1 METLHV
7 DCGRCAV
14 RGKACSDCVI
24 SVLLGV
30 PDDQPVAVDL
40 VPDERAALA
49 ALAQSGLVPPL
60 RLVESVSL
68 PGPEFLPLRPGQGR
82 RIAE

>member
-7 DCGRCAV
+7 DCGRCAL

-30 PDDQPVAVDL
+30 PDDRPVAVDL

-49 ALAQSGLVPPL
+49 ALAGSGLVPPL
-60 RLVESVSL
+60 RLVESVSI
-68 PGPEFLPLRPGQGR
+68 PDPEFLPIRSDQR
-82 RIAE
+82 RRAGE